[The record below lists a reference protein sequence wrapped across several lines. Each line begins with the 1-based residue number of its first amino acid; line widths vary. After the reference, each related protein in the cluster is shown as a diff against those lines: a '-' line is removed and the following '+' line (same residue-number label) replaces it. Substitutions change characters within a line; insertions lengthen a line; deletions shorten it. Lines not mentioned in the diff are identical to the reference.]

1 MTEGLGDRLD
11 ALRDLNL
18 VKARD
23 TTWTATSGPDGN
35 AVHIAGVNKDF
46 QTSVIAIPLGESDA
60 RNGNITPQCP

>member
-35 AVHIAGVNKDF
+35 AAHIAGVSKDF
-46 QTSVIAIPLGESDA
+46 QTSVIAIPLGEADA
-60 RNGNITPQCP
+60 RSGNITPQCP